1 MRKVMQ
7 IFRIRKIG
15 SLLLVLLALVAIFPV
30 FFSVTGSLMGQKELN
45 DLLGAVLTAD
55 SGSAS
60 GQTVSYV
67 FWRVLP
73 LYPTLRS
80 YVKVLLDSPEFFVM
94 FWNSVKITVGVLA
107 GQILVGVPAAWGFA
121 RYRFPGK
128 NLLFMI
134 YVALMMMPFQV
145 MMLSNYL
152 VLDQMKLLDHLWG
165 IILPAAFSTFPVFI
179 MYRFFESI
187 PEALMGQK
195 ELNDLLGAVLTAD
208 SGSASGQ
215 TVSYVF
221 WRVLPLYPTLRSYVK
236 VLLDSPE
243 FFVMFWNSVKITVGV
258 LAGQIL
264 VGVPAAWGFA
274 RYRFPGKNLL
284 FMIYVALMM
293 MPFQVMMLSNYL
305 VLDQM
310 KLLDHLWG
318 IILPAAFS
326 TFPVFI
332 MYRFF
337 ESIPEA
343 LMESARLDGA
353 GELLIF
359 IRIGIPL
366 GSAGIISA
374 LVLGFLEYWNLIEQ
388 PMAFL
393 KTKSLWPL
401 SLYLPQID
409 ISQTGKAFAVSVL
422 VLIPAVIVFLAGQ
435 DYLEQG
441 IISTAIKE

>member
-1 MRKVMQ
+1 MKDSVKIRKLIWTRKQ
-7 IFRIRKIG
+7 SGLKIFRVRNIG
-15 SLLLVLLALVAIFPV
+15 TLLLAVLALVAVLPV
-30 FFSVTGSLMGQKELN
+30 LFSITGSLMGQNELN
-45 DLLGAVLTAD
+45 DLLGAVLTSD

-60 GQTVSYV
+60 GQTVNYV
-67 FWRVLP
+67 SWRVLP
-73 LYPTLRS
+73 VYPTLKS
-80 YVKVLLDSPEFFVM
+80 YIKVLLDSPEFFVM
-94 FWNSVKITVGVLA
+94 FWNSVKISVGVLA

-128 NLLFMI
+128 NLLFMV

-152 VLDQMKLLDHLWG
+152 VLDQMALLDNLWG
-165 IILPAAFSTFPVFI
+165 IILPAV
-179 MYRFFESI
+179 
-187 PEALMGQK
+187 
-195 ELNDLLGAVLTAD
+195 
-208 SGSASGQ
+208 
-215 TVSYVF
+215 
-221 WRVLPLYPTLRSYVK
+221 
-236 VLLDSPE
+236 
-243 FFVMFWNSVKITVGV
+243 
-258 LAGQIL
+258 
-264 VGVPAAWGFA
+264 
-274 RYRFPGKNLL
+274 
-284 FMIYVALMM
+284 
-293 MPFQVMMLSNYL
+293 
-305 VLDQM
+305 
-310 KLLDHLWG
+310 
-318 IILPAAFS
+318 FS

-359 IRIGIPL
+359 IKIGIPL
-366 GSAGIISA
+366 GSPGIISA

-393 KTKSLWPL
+393 KTKSLRPL

-409 ISQTGKAFAVSVL
+409 MAQTGKAFAVSVL
-422 VLIPAVIVFLAGQ
+422 VLIPAIIVFLAGQ

>member
-15 SLLLVLLALVAIFPV
+15 SLLLVLLALVAVFPV

-60 GQTVSYV
+60 GQAVSYV

-179 MYRFFESI
+179 MYHFFRSI
-187 PEALMGQK
+187 PK
-195 ELNDLLGAVLTAD
+195 
-208 SGSASGQ
+208 
-215 TVSYVF
+215 
-221 WRVLPLYPTLRSYVK
+221 
-236 VLLDSPE
+236 
-243 FFVMFWNSVKITVGV
+243 
-258 LAGQIL
+258 
-264 VGVPAAWGFA
+264 
-274 RYRFPGKNLL
+274 
-284 FMIYVALMM
+284 
-293 MPFQVMMLSNYL
+293 
-305 VLDQM
+305 
-310 KLLDHLWG
+310 G
-318 IILPAAFS
+318 II
-326 TFPVFI
+326 
-332 MYRFF
+332 
-337 ESIPEA
+337 
-343 LMESARLDGA
+343 ESAELDGA
-353 GELLIF
+353 NKFQVFLH
-359 IRIGIPL
+359 IGVPL
-366 GSAGIISA
+366 GSSGIVSA
-374 LVLGFLEYWNLIEQ
+374 LVLSFLDAWNLIEQ
-388 PMAFL
+388 PLTFL
-393 KTKSLWPL
+393 KNKTLWPL
-401 SLYLPQID
+401 SLYLPN
-409 ISQTGKAFAVSVL
+409 ISMDNAGLAFVASVIT
-422 VLIPAVIVFLAGQ
+422 LIPSLLVFMAGQ
-435 DYLEQG
+435 NYLEQG
-441 IISTAIKE
+441 IAASAVKE

>member
-60 GQTVSYV
+60 GQ
-67 FWRVLP
+67 
-73 LYPTLRS
+73 
-80 YVKVLLDSPEFFVM
+80 
-94 FWNSVKITVGVLA
+94 A
-107 GQILVGVPAAWGFA
+107 
-121 RYRFPGK
+121 
-128 NLLFMI
+128 
-134 YVALMMMPFQV
+134 
-145 MMLSNYL
+145 
-152 VLDQMKLLDHLWG
+152 
-165 IILPAAFSTFPVFI
+165 
-179 MYRFFESI
+179 
-187 PEALMGQK
+187 
-195 ELNDLLGAVLTAD
+195 
-208 SGSASGQ
+208 
-215 TVSYVF
+215 VSYVF

-353 GELLIF
+353 SCL
-359 IRIGIPL
+359 
-366 GSAGIISA
+366 
-374 LVLGFLEYWNLIEQ
+374 FLSESE
-388 PMAFL
+388 
-393 KTKSLWPL
+393 SLWVL
-401 SLYLPQID
+401 RVSFRHWFWD
-409 ISQTGKAFAVSVL
+409 FWNTG
-422 VLIPAVIVFLAGQ
+422 I
-435 DYLEQG
+435 
-441 IISTAIKE
+441 

>member
-15 SLLLVLLALVAIFPV
+15 SLLLVLLALVAVFPV

-60 GQTVSYV
+60 GQ
-67 FWRVLP
+67 
-73 LYPTLRS
+73 
-80 YVKVLLDSPEFFVM
+80 
-94 FWNSVKITVGVLA
+94 A
-107 GQILVGVPAAWGFA
+107 
-121 RYRFPGK
+121 
-128 NLLFMI
+128 
-134 YVALMMMPFQV
+134 
-145 MMLSNYL
+145 
-152 VLDQMKLLDHLWG
+152 
-165 IILPAAFSTFPVFI
+165 
-179 MYRFFESI
+179 
-187 PEALMGQK
+187 
-195 ELNDLLGAVLTAD
+195 
-208 SGSASGQ
+208 
-215 TVSYVF
+215 VSYVF

-388 PMAFL
+388 PAVFL
-393 KTKSLWPL
+393 RTERLKPL
-401 SLYLPQID
+401 SLYISTITKENAGVAFVAALVALLPP
-409 ISQTGKAFAVSVL
+409 L
-422 VLIPAVIVFLAGQ
+422 LVFLCGHR
-435 DYLEQG
+435 YLEQG
-441 IISTAIKE
+441 IAAMGGGSES

>member
-1 MRKVMQ
+1 
-7 IFRIRKIG
+7 
-15 SLLLVLLALVAIFPV
+15 
-30 FFSVTGSLMGQKELN
+30 MGQNELN
-45 DLLGAVLTAD
+45 DLLGAVLTSD

-60 GQTVSYV
+60 GQTVNYV
-67 FWRVLP
+67 SWRVLP
-73 LYPTLRS
+73 VYPTLKS
-80 YVKVLLDSPEFFVM
+80 YIKVLLDSPEFFVM
-94 FWNSVKITVGVLA
+94 FWNSVKISVGVLA

-128 NLLFMI
+128 NLLFMV

-152 VLDQMKLLDHLWG
+152 VLDQMALLDNLWG
-165 IILPAAFSTFPVFI
+165 IILPAV
-179 MYRFFESI
+179 
-187 PEALMGQK
+187 
-195 ELNDLLGAVLTAD
+195 
-208 SGSASGQ
+208 
-215 TVSYVF
+215 
-221 WRVLPLYPTLRSYVK
+221 
-236 VLLDSPE
+236 
-243 FFVMFWNSVKITVGV
+243 
-258 LAGQIL
+258 
-264 VGVPAAWGFA
+264 
-274 RYRFPGKNLL
+274 
-284 FMIYVALMM
+284 
-293 MPFQVMMLSNYL
+293 
-305 VLDQM
+305 
-310 KLLDHLWG
+310 
-318 IILPAAFS
+318 FS

-359 IRIGIPL
+359 IKIGIPL
-366 GSAGIISA
+366 GSPGIISA

-409 ISQTGKAFAVSVL
+409 MAQTGKAFAVSVL
-422 VLIPAVIVFLAGQ
+422 VLIPAIIVFLAGQ

>member
-15 SLLLVLLALVAIFPV
+15 SLLLVLLALVAVFPV

-45 DLLGAVLTAD
+45 ELLGAVLIAD

-60 GQTVSYV
+60 GQAVSYV

-80 YVKVLLDSPEFFVM
+80 YVKVLLDS
-94 FWNSVKITVGVLA
+94 T
-107 GQILVGVPAAWGFA
+107 
-121 RYRFPGK
+121 
-128 NLLFMI
+128 
-134 YVALMMMPFQV
+134 
-145 MMLSNYL
+145 
-152 VLDQMKLLDHLWG
+152 
-165 IILPAAFSTFPVFI
+165 
-179 MYRFFESI
+179 
-187 PEALMGQK
+187 
-195 ELNDLLGAVLTAD
+195 
-208 SGSASGQ
+208 
-215 TVSYVF
+215 
-221 WRVLPLYPTLRSYVK
+221 
-236 VLLDSPE
+236 E

-388 PMAFL
+388 PAVFL
-393 KTKSLWPL
+393 RTERLKPL
-401 SLYLPQID
+401 SLYISTITKENAGVAFVAALVALLPP
-409 ISQTGKAFAVSVL
+409 L
-422 VLIPAVIVFLAGQ
+422 LVFLCGHR
-435 DYLEQG
+435 YLEQG
-441 IISTAIKE
+441 IAAMGGGSES

>member
-60 GQTVSYV
+60 GQAVSYV

-80 YVKVLLDSPEFFVM
+80 YVKVLLDSPEFF
-94 FWNSVKITVGVLA
+94 G
-107 GQILVGVPAAWGFA
+107 
-121 RYRFPGK
+121 
-128 NLLFMI
+128 
-134 YVALMMMPFQV
+134 
-145 MMLSNYL
+145 
-152 VLDQMKLLDHLWG
+152 
-165 IILPAAFSTFPVFI
+165 
-179 MYRFFESI
+179 
-187 PEALMGQK
+187 
-195 ELNDLLGAVLTAD
+195 
-208 SGSASGQ
+208 
-215 TVSYVF
+215 
-221 WRVLPLYPTLRSYVK
+221 
-236 VLLDSPE
+236 
-243 FFVMFWNSVKITVGV
+243 MFWNSVKITVGV

-343 LMESARLDGA
+343 LMESARQ
-353 GELLIF
+353 
-359 IRIGIPL
+359 IGR
-366 GSAGIISA
+366 AH
-374 LVLGFLEYWNLIEQ
+374 V
-388 PMAFL
+388 
-393 KTKSLWPL
+393 
-401 SLYLPQID
+401 
-409 ISQTGKAFAVSVL
+409 
-422 VLIPAVIVFLAGQ
+422 
-435 DYLEQG
+435 
-441 IISTAIKE
+441 

>member
-15 SLLLVLLALVAIFPV
+15 SLLLVLLALVAVFPV

-60 GQTVSYV
+60 GQAVSYV

-107 GQILVGVPAAWGFA
+107 GQILVGVPA
-121 RYRFPGK
+121 
-128 NLLFMI
+128 
-134 YVALMMMPFQV
+134 
-145 MMLSNYL
+145 
-152 VLDQMKLLDHLWG
+152 
-165 IILPAAFSTFPVFI
+165 
-179 MYRFFESI
+179 
-187 PEALMGQK
+187 
-195 ELNDLLGAVLTAD
+195 
-208 SGSASGQ
+208 
-215 TVSYVF
+215 
-221 WRVLPLYPTLRSYVK
+221 
-236 VLLDSPE
+236 
-243 FFVMFWNSVKITVGV
+243 
-258 LAGQIL
+258 
-264 VGVPAAWGFA
+264 
-274 RYRFPGKNLL
+274 GKNLL

>member
-15 SLLLVLLALVAIFPV
+15 SLLLVLLALVAVFPV

-60 GQTVSYV
+60 GQ
-67 FWRVLP
+67 
-73 LYPTLRS
+73 
-80 YVKVLLDSPEFFVM
+80 
-94 FWNSVKITVGVLA
+94 A
-107 GQILVGVPAAWGFA
+107 
-121 RYRFPGK
+121 
-128 NLLFMI
+128 
-134 YVALMMMPFQV
+134 
-145 MMLSNYL
+145 
-152 VLDQMKLLDHLWG
+152 
-165 IILPAAFSTFPVFI
+165 
-179 MYRFFESI
+179 
-187 PEALMGQK
+187 
-195 ELNDLLGAVLTAD
+195 
-208 SGSASGQ
+208 
-215 TVSYVF
+215 VSYVF

-388 PMAFL
+388 PAVFL
-393 KTKSLWPL
+393 RTERLKPL
-401 SLYLPQID
+401 SLYISTITKENAGVAFVAALVALLPP
-409 ISQTGKAFAVSVL
+409 L
-422 VLIPAVIVFLAGQ
+422 LVFLCGHR
-435 DYLEQG
+435 YLEQG
-441 IISTAIKE
+441 IAAMGGSES

>member
-15 SLLLVLLALVAIFPV
+15 SLLLVLLALVAVFPV

-60 GQTVSYV
+60 GQ
-67 FWRVLP
+67 
-73 LYPTLRS
+73 
-80 YVKVLLDSPEFFVM
+80 
-94 FWNSVKITVGVLA
+94 A
-107 GQILVGVPAAWGFA
+107 
-121 RYRFPGK
+121 
-128 NLLFMI
+128 
-134 YVALMMMPFQV
+134 
-145 MMLSNYL
+145 
-152 VLDQMKLLDHLWG
+152 
-165 IILPAAFSTFPVFI
+165 
-179 MYRFFESI
+179 
-187 PEALMGQK
+187 
-195 ELNDLLGAVLTAD
+195 
-208 SGSASGQ
+208 
-215 TVSYVF
+215 VSYVF

-353 GELLIF
+353 G
-359 IRIGIPL
+359 
-366 GSAGIISA
+366 IISA